1 MNNTESSYVSQ
12 RLTELTVQLENQ
24 KTIDEIVYVINEVK
38 VLINLC
44 EELDRTSTN

>member
-12 RLTELTVQLENQ
+12 RLNELSLQLENY

-44 EELDRTSTN
+44 EELDRTSTK